1 MPFRVAKSTAGR
13 QNMVVIGRI
22 DREIFRCIAED
33 IVTEE
38 VVMTDN
44 QLQHILQRHP
54 EVFPA
59 VLDVLRDILRDPDY
73 IIEDKHPY
81 TGLVVRRLETGSES
95 LQVVLRI
102 CTSEDQPG
110 YKNSVISCWEISER
124 RLKNYL
130 RNKKI
135 LYNRQVDKKE

>member
-1 MPFRVAKSTAGR
+1 
-13 QNMVVIGRI
+13 MVVIGRI

-38 VVMTDN
+38 VV
-44 QLQHILQRHP
+44 
-54 EVFPA
+54 V
-59 VLDVLRDILRDPDY
+59 RDILRDPDY

-81 TGLVVRRLETGSES
+81 TGLVVKRLETGSES

-124 RLKNYL
+124 RLQNYL

>member
-1 MPFRVAKSTAGR
+1 
-13 QNMVVIGRI
+13 MVVIGRI

-44 QLQHILQRHP
+44 QLEHILQRHP

>member
-1 MPFRVAKSTAGR
+1 
-13 QNMVVIGRI
+13 MVVIGRI

-59 VLDVLRDILRDPDY
+59 VLDVLRDILRDSDY

-124 RLKNYL
+124 RLQNYL

>member
-1 MPFRVAKSTAGR
+1 
-13 QNMVVIGRI
+13 MVVIGRI

-54 EVFPA
+54 EVFP
-59 VLDVLRDILRDPDY
+59 VVMDVVRDTLRDPDY

>member
-1 MPFRVAKSTAGR
+1 
-13 QNMVVIGRI
+13 MVVIGRI

-54 EVFPA
+54 EVFP
-59 VLDVLRDILRDPDY
+59 VVMDVVRDTLRDPDY

-81 TGLVVRRLETGSES
+81 IGLVVRRLETGSES

>member
-1 MPFRVAKSTAGR
+1 
-13 QNMVVIGRI
+13 MVVIGRI

-54 EVFPA
+54 EVFP
-59 VLDVLRDILRDPDY
+59 VVMDVVRDPDY

-81 TGLVVRRLETGSES
+81 TGLVVKRLETGSES

>member
-1 MPFRVAKSTAGR
+1 
-13 QNMVVIGRI
+13 MVVIGRI

-44 QLQHILQRHP
+44 QLEHILQRHP
-54 EVFPA
+54 EVFP
-59 VLDVLRDILRDPDY
+59 VVMDVVRDILRDPDY

-110 YKNSVISCWEISER
+110 YKNSVIFCWEISER

>member
-1 MPFRVAKSTAGR
+1 
-13 QNMVVIGRI
+13 MVVIGRI

-44 QLQHILQRHP
+44 QLEHILQRHP
-54 EVFPA
+54 EVFP
-59 VLDVLRDILRDPDY
+59 VVMDVVRDTLRDPDY

-110 YKNSVISCWEISER
+110 YKNSVTSCWEISEH
-124 RLKNYL
+124 RLQNYL

-135 LYNRQVDKKE
+135 LYKRQVDKKE

>member
-1 MPFRVAKSTAGR
+1 
-13 QNMVVIGRI
+13 MVVIGRI

-81 TGLVVRRLETGSES
+81 TGLVVKRLETGSES
-95 LQVVLRI
+95 LRVVLRI

-124 RLKNYL
+124 RLQNYL

>member
-1 MPFRVAKSTAGR
+1 M
-13 QNMVVIGRI
+13 VIGRI

-124 RLKNYL
+124 RLQNYL

>member
-1 MPFRVAKSTAGR
+1 
-13 QNMVVIGRI
+13 MVVIGRI

-130 RNKKI
+130 RYKKI

>member
-1 MPFRVAKSTAGR
+1 
-13 QNMVVIGRI
+13 MVVIGRI

-44 QLQHILQRHP
+44 QLEHILQRHP
-54 EVFPA
+54 EVFP
-59 VLDVLRDILRDPDY
+59 VVMDVVRDTLRDPDY
-73 IIEDKHPY
+73 IIEDKHLH
-81 TGLVVRRLETGSES
+81 TGLVVKRLETGSES

>member
-1 MPFRVAKSTAGR
+1 
-13 QNMVVIGRI
+13 MVVIGRI

-54 EVFPA
+54 EVFP
-59 VLDVLRDILRDPDY
+59 VVMDVVRDTLRDPDY

-81 TGLVVRRLETGSES
+81 TGLVVKRLETGSES

-124 RLKNYL
+124 RLQNYL

>member
-1 MPFRVAKSTAGR
+1 
-13 QNMVVIGRI
+13 MVVIGRI

-54 EVFPA
+54 EVFP
-59 VLDVLRDILRDPDY
+59 VVMDVVRDILRDPDY
-73 IIEDKHPY
+73 IIEDKHPH
-81 TGLVVRRLETGSES
+81 TGLVVKRLETGSES

>member
-1 MPFRVAKSTAGR
+1 
-13 QNMVVIGRI
+13 MVVIGRI

-81 TGLVVRRLETGSES
+81 TGLVVKRLETGSES

>member
-1 MPFRVAKSTAGR
+1 
-13 QNMVVIGRI
+13 MVVIGRI

-44 QLQHILQRHP
+44 QLEHILQRHP
-54 EVFPA
+54 EVFP
-59 VLDVLRDILRDPDY
+59 VVMDVVRDTLRDPDY

-81 TGLVVRRLETGSES
+81 TGLVVKRLETGSES

-124 RLKNYL
+124 RLKN
-130 RNKKI
+130 
-135 LYNRQVDKKE
+135 

>member
-1 MPFRVAKSTAGR
+1 
-13 QNMVVIGRI
+13 MVVIGRI

-44 QLQHILQRHP
+44 QLEHILQRHP
-54 EVFPA
+54 EVFP
-59 VLDVLRDILRDPDY
+59 VVMDVVRDILRDPDY

-81 TGLVVRRLETGSES
+81 PGLVVRRLETGSES

>member
-1 MPFRVAKSTAGR
+1 
-13 QNMVVIGRI
+13 MVVIGRI

>member
-1 MPFRVAKSTAGR
+1 
-13 QNMVVIGRI
+13 MVVIGRI

-59 VLDVLRDILRDPDY
+59 VMDVLRDILRDPDY

-81 TGLVVRRLETGSES
+81 TGLVVKRLETGSES

-124 RLKNYL
+124 RLQNYL

-135 LYNRQVDKKE
+135 LYKRQVDKKE

>member
-1 MPFRVAKSTAGR
+1 
-13 QNMVVIGRI
+13 MVVIGRI

-59 VLDVLRDILRDPDY
+59 VMDVVRDTLRDPDY

-81 TGLVVRRLETGSES
+81 TGLVVKRLETGSES

-124 RLKNYL
+124 RLQNYL

>member
-1 MPFRVAKSTAGR
+1 
-13 QNMVVIGRI
+13 MVVIGRI

-44 QLQHILQRHP
+44 QLEHILQRHP
-54 EVFPA
+54 EVFP
-59 VLDVLRDILRDPDY
+59 VVMDVVRDTLRDPDY

-81 TGLVVRRLETGSES
+81 TGLVVKRLETGSES

>member
-1 MPFRVAKSTAGR
+1 
-13 QNMVVIGRI
+13 MVVIGRI
-22 DREIFRCIAED
+22 DREIIRCIAED

-54 EVFPA
+54 EVFP
-59 VLDVLRDILRDPDY
+59 VVMDVVRDTLRDPDY

-124 RLKNYL
+124 RLQNYL

>member
-1 MPFRVAKSTAGR
+1 
-13 QNMVVIGRI
+13 MVVIGRI
-22 DREIFRCIAED
+22 DREIFRCITED

>member
-1 MPFRVAKSTAGR
+1 
-13 QNMVVIGRI
+13 MVVIGRI

-59 VLDVLRDILRDPDY
+59 VLDVLRDTLRDPDY

>member
-1 MPFRVAKSTAGR
+1 
-13 QNMVVIGRI
+13 MVVIGRI
-22 DREIFRCIAED
+22 DREIFRCITED

-81 TGLVVRRLETGSES
+81 TVLVVRRLETGSES

>member
-1 MPFRVAKSTAGR
+1 
-13 QNMVVIGRI
+13 MVVIGRI

-54 EVFPA
+54 EVFP
-59 VLDVLRDILRDPDY
+59 VVMDVVRDILRDPDY

-81 TGLVVRRLETGSES
+81 TGLVVKRLETGSES

>member
-1 MPFRVAKSTAGR
+1 
-13 QNMVVIGRI
+13 MVVIGRI
-22 DREIFRCIAED
+22 DREIIRCIAED

-81 TGLVVRRLETGSES
+81 TGLVVKRLETGSES

-124 RLKNYL
+124 RLQNYL

>member
-1 MPFRVAKSTAGR
+1 
-13 QNMVVIGRI
+13 MVVIGRI

-44 QLQHILQRHP
+44 QLEHILQRHP

-59 VLDVLRDILRDPDY
+59 VLDVLRDTLRDPDY

>member
-1 MPFRVAKSTAGR
+1 
-13 QNMVVIGRI
+13 MVVIGRI

-44 QLQHILQRHP
+44 QLEHILQRHL

-81 TGLVVRRLETGSES
+81 TGLVVKRLETGSES

-110 YKNSVISCWEISER
+110 YKNSVISCWKISER
-124 RLKNYL
+124 RLQNYL

-135 LYNRQVDKKE
+135 LYKRQVDKKE

>member
-1 MPFRVAKSTAGR
+1 
-13 QNMVVIGRI
+13 MVVIGRI

-81 TGLVVRRLETGSES
+81 TGLVVKRLETGSES

-124 RLKNYL
+124 RLQNYL

>member
-1 MPFRVAKSTAGR
+1 
-13 QNMVVIGRI
+13 MVVIGRI

-44 QLQHILQRHP
+44 QLEHILQRHP

-59 VLDVLRDILRDPDY
+59 VLDVLRDTLRDPDY
-73 IIEDKHPY
+73 IIEDKHPH
-81 TGLVVRRLETGSES
+81 TGLVVKRLETGSES
-95 LQVVLRI
+95 LRVVLRI

-110 YKNSVISCWEISER
+110 YKNSVITFMTVSRKRWR
-124 RLKNYL
+124 QYL
-130 RNKKI
+130 RNRRI
-135 LYNRQVDKKE
+135 LYRNE

>member
-1 MPFRVAKSTAGR
+1 
-13 QNMVVIGRI
+13 MVVIGRI

-44 QLQHILQRHP
+44 QLEHILQRHP

-110 YKNSVISCWEISER
+110 YKNSVICCWEISER

-130 RNKKI
+130 RNKKSFTTGKLTKRNNGCI
-135 LYNRQVDKKE
+135 IKIE

>member
-1 MPFRVAKSTAGR
+1 
-13 QNMVVIGRI
+13 MVVIGRI

-38 VVMTDN
+38 VV
-44 QLQHILQRHP
+44 
-54 EVFPA
+54 V
-59 VLDVLRDILRDPDY
+59 RDTLRDPDY
-73 IIEDKHPY
+73 IIEDKHPH
-81 TGLVVRRLETGSES
+81 TGLVVKRLETGSES

-124 RLKNYL
+124 RLQNYL

>member
-1 MPFRVAKSTAGR
+1 
-13 QNMVVIGRI
+13 MVVIGRI

-135 LYNRQVDKKE
+135 LYKRQVDKKE

>member
-1 MPFRVAKSTAGR
+1 
-13 QNMVVIGRI
+13 MVVIGRI

-44 QLQHILQRHP
+44 QLEHILQRHP
-54 EVFPA
+54 EVFP
-59 VLDVLRDILRDPDY
+59 VVMDVVRDTLRDPDY

-81 TGLVVRRLETGSES
+81 TGLVVKRLETGSES

-102 CTSEDQPG
+102 CTSEDQAG

>member
-1 MPFRVAKSTAGR
+1 
-13 QNMVVIGRI
+13 MVVIGRI

-44 QLQHILQRHP
+44 QLEHILQRHP
-54 EVFPA
+54 EVFP
-59 VLDVLRDILRDPDY
+59 VVMDVVRDTLRDPDY

-124 RLKNYL
+124 RLQNYL

>member
-1 MPFRVAKSTAGR
+1 
-13 QNMVVIGRI
+13 MVVIGRI

-44 QLQHILQRHP
+44 QLEHN
-54 EVFPA
+54 
-59 VLDVLRDILRDPDY
+59 ILRDPDY
-73 IIEDKHPY
+73 IIEDKHPH
-81 TGLVVRRLETGSES
+81 TGLVVKRLETGSES

>member
-1 MPFRVAKSTAGR
+1 
-13 QNMVVIGRI
+13 MVVIGRI

-44 QLQHILQRHP
+44 QLEHILQRHP

-81 TGLVVRRLETGSES
+81 TGLVVKRLETGSES

-124 RLKNYL
+124 RLQNYL